1 MNNPAWK
8 PEKSIEVVYA
18 ALIWIVL
25 FELDALTSFVLK
37 PVPQAIGYY
46 HAALWLTVIGCLV
59 IPALGSKPIV
69 HDIQEICFYDVLV
82 QVFGVL
88 TFVPGQTPTT
98 YLVLAKMVI
107 ILKLLRLLWPMMRI
121 FGNLP
126 AHWPVFGLLGILR
139 LCFFRKSV
147 AQLEPGQSRRTYY
160 ILCLIPGI
168 AFLLQVIW
176 EKLRI
181 PLPHVVIALLALFG
195 TRWLIARMEANENAR
210 TAAEIAKVEAEK
222 NSEIASRQAE
232 FAMARLKDQQI
243 IEIQNA
249 ELATKNAELA
259 ASNRRLAQLNA
270 TLKNRNAELQTLYEQ
285 RDELAQTLAARN
297 DRLGDAIHDQ
307 RNNTITMGFRARELR
322 SRAVDE
328 NQVETATALA
338 DEIDD
343 LSRQLTGILHAAKL
357 ENHFPKLPGKQTIVA
372 KSFCHY
378 LFERLNPVA
387 LQNEITLRCK
397 YPQSDE
403 PLAIETDEE
412 IFKRIVINLLLNA
425 IKYAG
430 PNRDACITFY
440 GGPDGC
446 YVHVYD
452 TGPGMEELNGP
463 DRVENFDI
471 LIERVAKAHVLRENQ
486 NTDPRHPTSGNGIG
500 LLNVARLC
508 HDLGVTIKLRSKPG
522 CGTDFCMKFP
532 LAVPE
537 LPTEN

>member
-18 ALIWIVL
+18 ALIWIAL
-25 FELDALTSFVLK
+25 FELDLLAGFVLK
-37 PVPQAIGYY
+37 PVPQSIEYY
-46 HAALWLTVIGCLV
+46 HIALGLTVIGCLV
-59 IPALGSKPIV
+59 IPALGAKPIV

-82 QVFGVL
+82 QVFGVM

-98 YLVLAKMVI
+98 YLIMAKMVI

-139 LCFFRKSV
+139 LCFFRKSI
-147 AQLEPGQSRRTYY
+147 AQLEPGQAQRTYY
-160 ILCLIPGI
+160 ILCLMPGI

-176 EKLRI
+176 VELRI

-195 TRWLIARMEANENAR
+195 TRWLTGRMEANEAAR
-210 TAAEIAKVEAEK
+210 IAAEIAKVEANK
-222 NSEIASRQAE
+222 NSEIAQREVE
-232 FAMARLKDQQI
+232 FVSARLKDQQI
-243 IEIQNA
+243 IEAQ
-249 ELATKNAELA
+249 NAELA

-270 TLKNRNAELQTLYEQ
+270 TLKNRNAELQALYEQ

-307 RNNTITMGFRARELR
+307 RNNTITMGFRAKELR
-322 SRAVDE
+322 SRALDE
-328 NQVETATALA
+328 NQVETATLLV

-343 LSRQLTGILHAAKL
+343 LSRQLTLILHAAKL
-357 ENHFPKLPGKQTIVA
+357 ENHFPRLPGKQIIVA

-387 LQNEITLRCK
+387 LQYEVTLRCK
-397 YPQSDE
+397 YPQSNE

-452 TGPGMEELNGP
+452 TGPGMEDLNGP

-471 LIERVAKAHVLRENQ
+471 LTERVAKAHVLRENQ

-500 LLNVARLC
+500 LLNVSRLC
-508 HDLGVTIKLRSKPG
+508 HDLGVIIKLRSKPG
-522 CGTDFCMKFP
+522 FGTDFCMKFP

-537 LPTEN
+537 MPTEN